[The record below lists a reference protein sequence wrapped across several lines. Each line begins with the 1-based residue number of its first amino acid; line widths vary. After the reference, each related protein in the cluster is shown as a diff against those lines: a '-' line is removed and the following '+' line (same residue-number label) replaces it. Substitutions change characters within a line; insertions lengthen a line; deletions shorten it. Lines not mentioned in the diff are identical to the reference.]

1 MSNKIIHKRS
11 SVVTENGT
19 PKIPTSDH
27 LEYGEIAINYASG
40 VETLSMKNADNEIVT
55 LPFKS
60 VIVDQ
65 EISAESTN
73 AVSNKAVTTVINEV
87 EEVVAGALTD
97 LDERVLTLEAKPSV
111 TKVSDLVND
120 LEYVTSSEINER
132 FNLMSSSTE
141 LSFFCIEPVTVV
153 VNDTELNY
161 AAGSN
166 VTVTFKNGDTF
177 TILPTSDKSIYS
189 LNAYPGAIGE
199 FYPWLEGVMI
209 FNNILFDMND
219 LAMYEKW
226 NQGNQGA
233 YHVQYAQYTNC
244 VFWSDNPYIS
254 DVDRRPNYT
263 LYYSSEMPLCY
274 STIPDNTF
282 KAFYCA
288 YNVTKDPNWASQ
300 TYKDSFAKAT
310 HATQVFSYY
319 GLHSIGMFDMDS
331 SAFNIVLP
339 KDCRGLMFCA
349 RNVLH
354 VGVLDATNTNNF
366 GAKSGSWRDAFGY
379 CDQLKDLYIK
389 NLKTSINV
397 SWSPLSLDS
406 LSFIIDNAA
415 NTSAITISL
424 SPYTYHHLTTAVKN
438 AAQAKNINL
447 ELISTNYSDDARF
460 STMATKEELTE
471 ALAGKQDTIS
481 DLADIRQGAQHGS
494 TALQEVPA
502 EYAKIV
508 DVETMINNAI
518 TVTLNTEV

>member
-11 SVVTENGT
+11 SVVTENGM
-19 PKIPTSDH
+19 PKIPTPDH

-111 TKVSDLVND
+111 SKVSDLVND

-166 VTVTFKNGDTF
+166 VTVTFNDGDTF

-226 NQGNQGA
+226 NQGHQGD

-244 VFWSDNPYIS
+244 VFWTTRTSAKLLE
-254 DVDRRPNYT
+254 DRTILCIIRLKCLCAT
-263 LYYSSEMPLCY
+263 LRFPTTLSRLS
-274 STIPDNTF
+274 
-282 KAFYCA
+282 
-288 YNVTKDPNWASQ
+288 
-300 TYKDSFAKAT
+300 
-310 HATQVFSYY
+310 
-319 GLHSIGMFDMDS
+319 
-331 SAFNIVLP
+331 IVL
-339 KDCRGLMFCA
+339 
-349 RNVLH
+349 
-354 VGVLDATNTNNF
+354 
-366 GAKSGSWRDAFGY
+366 
-379 CDQLKDLYIK
+379 
-389 NLKTSINV
+389 
-397 SWSPLSLDS
+397 
-406 LSFIIDNAA
+406 
-415 NTSAITISL
+415 IT
-424 SPYTYHHLTTAVKN
+424 
-438 AAQAKNINL
+438 
-447 ELISTNYSDDARF
+447 
-460 STMATKEELTE
+460 
-471 ALAGKQDTIS
+471 
-481 DLADIRQGAQHGS
+481 
-494 TALQEVPA
+494 
-502 EYAKIV
+502 
-508 DVETMINNAI
+508 
-518 TVTLNTEV
+518 